1 MKIVPLS
8 EAKANLSRYASLC
21 RHEPVVITVNGLP
34 TFQLVPIQEDEDLVD
49 ALIANHPQFRRQL
62 EERLKEKPIPWEQA
76 KKRLKLSPP
85 T

>member
-8 EAKANLSRYASLC
+8 EAKANLSRCASLC
-21 RHEPVVITVNGLP
+21 HEPVVITVNGLP
-34 TFQLVPIQEDEDLVD
+34 AFQLVPIQEDEDLVD
-49 ALIANHPQFRRQL
+49 ALIANHPQFRHQL

-76 KKRLKLSPP
+76 KKRLKLSPR